1 FSLPALFFVSQKL
14 ASCRRFPFSLFVHSF
29 LHLVVVFITFVLP
42 DNQHHS
48 LTTGQKCPLLHYS
61 ETGIFLSSINKTG
74 VVHRKMQLCGIVAF
88 FGLLAIAVTQQSATV
103 SLSPEVSCEV
113 KCDPKDICCR
123 ANCAKVPCPNNQMA
137 NQTTAC
143 VAGCPQGNGS
153 VADTANY
160 AKCIQ
165 SCYSSLFFP
174 ATVTTDGSVSG
185 ATNVG
190 SGTSAGSGASGT
202 SGANNGSG
210 SGSGSGTAT
219 AASTSTS
226 KAAAASYQTLQ
237 LGASGAGLLGVILA
251 VFAL

>member
-1 FSLPALFFVSQKL
+1 
-14 ASCRRFPFSLFVHSF
+14 
-29 LHLVVVFITFVLP
+29 
-42 DNQHHS
+42 
-48 LTTGQKCPLLHYS
+48 
-61 ETGIFLSSINKTG
+61 
-74 VVHRKMQLCGIVAF
+74 MQLSGIVAF
-88 FGLLAIAVTQQSATV
+88 FGLLAIAVTDSTTSQQSASV
-103 SLSPEVSCEV
+103 SLSPEASCEA
-113 KCDPKDICCR
+113 KCDPKDTCCR

-160 AKCIQ
+160 SKCIQ

-174 ATVTTDGSVSG
+174 ATVTTDGSASG

-190 SGTSAGSGASGT
+190 SGSSAGSGASGT
-202 SGANNGSG
+202 SGTNNNGS
-210 SGSGSGTAT
+210 SSGTAT
-219 AASTSTS
+219 AASTSAS

>member
-1 FSLPALFFVSQKL
+1 
-14 ASCRRFPFSLFVHSF
+14 
-29 LHLVVVFITFVLP
+29 
-42 DNQHHS
+42 
-48 LTTGQKCPLLHYS
+48 
-61 ETGIFLSSINKTG
+61 
-74 VVHRKMQLCGIVAF
+74 MQLSGIVAF
-88 FGLLAIAVTQQSATV
+88 FGLLAIAVTDSTTNQQSATV
-103 SLSPEVSCEV
+103 SLSPEASCEAN
-113 KCDPKDICCR
+113 CDPKDICCK

-153 VADTANY
+153 AADTANY
-160 AKCIQ
+160 SKCIQ

-174 ATVTTDGSVSG
+174 ATVTTDGSASG

-190 SGTSAGSGASGT
+190 GGSSAGSGASGT
-202 SGANNGSG
+202 GASGTSGTNNGS
-210 SGSGSGTAT
+210 SSGTAT
-219 AASTSTS
+219 AASTSSS